1 MLSPSVKFYEALLPH
16 YVETPEAKEP
26 VGVFEKFYEGAKEA
40 VRWLQEN
47 WGIETLKDPEE
58 NKVNAENNSS
68 VVLLL
73 RVDGNQILF
82 TGDAGVEAL
91 NEAIAKAS
99 SLGIDLSKVSRIQI
113 PHHGSKHNVGP
124 TILNYL
130 IGPKNNEEKKLKT
143 VYISVPKEG
152 DPKHPSRKVVNALKR
167 RGADVYVTKGNTL
180 HHWIDAPE
188 RAGWNSAVPLGFYN
202 EVEED

>member
-130 IGPKNNEEKKLKT
+130 IGTTIGIAIVHASAMTL
-143 VYISVPKEG
+143 
-152 DPKHPSRKVVNALKR
+152 VVTIKSN
-167 RGADVYVTKGNTL
+167 
-180 HHWIDAPE
+180 
-188 RAGWNSAVPLGFYN
+188 F
-202 EVEED
+202 